1 MTVRAGT
8 AADEMDRAWKFIEE
22 EYEILDII
30 GSGSYGQ
37 VVRARQRE
45 TGHILAIK
53 LIKDVFYNTYEAK
66 KVLREIL
73 IMRKLSQEGAN
84 IFTA

>member
-1 MTVRAGT
+1 MTVQAGT

-37 VVRARQRE
+37 VVRAR
-45 TGHILAIK
+45 
-53 LIKDVFYNTYEAK
+53 
-66 KVLREIL
+66 
-73 IMRKLSQEGAN
+73 
-84 IFTA
+84 